1 MRRVISAL
9 ESTLPAL
16 AFVLAIGVGANAMAQ
31 SAPTEPARP
40 AVAGPVGTQPPAAAL
55 DKDTDDD
62 YKIGPQDLLE
72 ITVYGQPELTR
83 TVQVNSRG
91 RISLPLIGAVDASN
105 RTAFELEQVLAARL
119 SAGLLQNPQ
128 VTVFVRDSLTTRFTV
143 EGAVTRPGV
152 FPLKGQTTLLRAMA
166 LVGGRSSLGD
176 LTAVRIFRMKDGERQ
191 TLTYDL
197 EKIRTGEAE
206 DPIIQ
211 NDDLIVVNQSKV
223 RTVLKDSVLSDV
235 MGLINPFSFLK

>member
-1 MRRVISAL
+1 MRHPACL
-9 ESTLPAL
+9 LDLTLCCA
-16 AFVLAIGVGANAMAQ
+16 VLAI
-31 SAPTEPARP
+31 APVWSGQ
-40 AVAGPVGTQPPAAAL
+40 AVAQGAPVAPQAPVAAPAAVTATAESEY
-55 DKDTDDD
+55 KDAEDE

-91 RISLPLIGAVDASN
+91 RISLPLIGTVEAGG
-105 RTAFELEQVLAARL
+105 RTAFDLEKTLAARL

-128 VTVFVRDSLTTRFTV
+128 VTVFVRDSLTSRFTV

-152 FPLKGQTTLLRAMA
+152 YPLKGQTTLLRAMA
-166 LVGGRSSLGD
+166 LVGGRSTLGD
-176 LTAVRIFRMKDGERQ
+176 LTTVRIFRMSGSERQ
-191 TLTYDL
+191 SLSFDL
-197 EKIRTGEAE
+197 EKIRTGEAP
-206 DPIIQ
+206 DPVIQ

-235 MGLINPFSFLK
+235 MGLFNPFSFLK